1 MSVKSSTHTSRTDV
15 ECVYSFYY
23 ADTVTHNRPLPRP
36 PCTSYGAVVASIQVA
51 EAYSSSPG
59 ATSGD
64 GCVAAEAR
72 LQSGGAIRS
81 KVVFDGQKG
90 RLRQSNVDL
99 ERNPTEN
106 ITQIGRWYVK
116 HLHLFSSPLTGYR
129 CRVRIYFLCTT
140 LMHMSY

>member
-1 MSVKSSTHTSRTDV
+1 M
-15 ECVYSFYY
+15 
-23 ADTVTHNRPLPRP
+23 
-36 PCTSYGAVVASIQVA
+36 A

-106 ITQIGRWYVK
+106 ITQIGRWYVNT
-116 HLHLFSSPLTGYR
+116 F
-129 CRVRIYFLCTT
+129 IFLAPHTCTRHVQ
-140 LMHMSY
+140 M